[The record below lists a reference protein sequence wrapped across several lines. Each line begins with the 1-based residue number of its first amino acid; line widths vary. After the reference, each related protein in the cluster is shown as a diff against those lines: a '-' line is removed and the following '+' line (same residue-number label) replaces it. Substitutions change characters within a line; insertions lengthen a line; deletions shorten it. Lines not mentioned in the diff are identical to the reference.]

1 VEVEICPE
9 PTEAERAAIMAALA
23 EEEAQSPNLVLS
35 ASAEMFGNRNVFVC
49 GVTTRTGAPL

>member
-1 VEVEICPE
+1 MEIYPE

-35 ASAEMFGNRNVFVC
+35 ASAEMFGNRNVAVC
-49 GVTTRTGAPL
+49 GVTARRGAAL